1 MGKAKTFH
9 MKLLIPLVLTLS
21 VSWMYPQNSQPS
33 KTDSLK
39 IVLKK
44 QKGPKKF
51 HTLCYLSDE
60 YSYSDL
66 DQALSYGKKALALA
80 KEIKS
85 DSSIAMAY
93 NAIANTFQ
101 FRSELDS
108 AVAYH
113 RKSLKSRI
121 KIKDSLGI
129 ADSYNNIGI
138 AFDTKGDFQ
147 QALDNYFKALYY
159 YDKKNDISK
168 QAMTYTNIGIVYKTH
183 QDYATALT
191 YYRKAYDYYVKAK
204 NAFGI
209 SVASGNLGSVLI
221 NFGRYKESLKYS
233 EMSKTGYKKL
243 GYDRYM
249 AYSIENIAVVYDS
262 LHQFDVADKYYKE
275 SIALHEKF
283 ENWYEVANTGNAYAQ
298 CLIKQKKYKES
309 IAISEKAKASAVK
322 SDAELIIAIANENLA
337 KAYAKTG
344 NFEKAYQYA
353 NLYCI
358 GKDSLFRKEKTKAIF
373 ELDAKYQTEKKEKLL
388 LKKEVEAKQRN
399 LWLMILGFLVLTT
412 VAVATLIY
420 RQQKLRN
427 KQQEQEHRL
436 QKAIAKIETQNK
448 LQEQRLSISRDLHDN
463 IGAQLTFIISSVDN
477 LKFAFDLKDS
487 KLNGKLDNISGFTQ
501 STIIELRDTI
511 WAMNS
516 DAITFEDLHMR
527 IMNFIEKAKVAAESI
542 TFRFEIDDRLSHL
555 GFSSVVGMNI
565 YRTIQE
571 AVNNAIKYA
580 QATEITVQI
589 AESDDQIVIEVIDNG
604 KGFDM
609 AAIINGNGLHNMKKR
624 IRGIG
629 GQATID
635 SAPGAGTRVTINI
648 KKEVLNS

>member
-1 MGKAKTFH
+1 
-9 MKLLIPLVLTLS
+9 MKSLFALVLFLTA
-21 VSWMYPQNSQPS
+21 SWMHPQNPQTS

-39 IVLKK
+39 IALKK
-44 QKGPKKF
+44 QTGQQKF

-66 DQALSYGKKALALA
+66 DQALSYGKQALAMA
-80 KEIKS
+80 KKIKS
-85 DSSIAMAY
+85 DSCIAMAY

-108 AVAYH
+108 AVVYH
-113 RKSLKSRI
+113 RKSLQSRM
-121 KIKDSLGI
+121 KIRDSLGI

-147 QALDNYFKALYY
+147 QALNNYFKALYY

-183 QDYATALT
+183 EDYKKALT
-191 YYRKAYDYYVKAK
+191 YYRKAYDFYVKAK
-204 NAFGI
+204 DEFGI
-209 SVASGNLGSVLI
+209 TVSSGNLGSILI
-221 NFGRYKESLKYS
+221 NFSRYKESLKYS
-233 EMSKTGYKKL
+233 EMARKGYQKL
-243 GYDRYM
+243 GYDRYTAYPIGNM
-249 AYSIENIAVVYDS
+249 AMVYDS
-262 LHQFDVADKYYKE
+262 LHQFDIADKYYKQ
-275 SIALHEKF
+275 SIAQHEKF
-283 ENWYEVANTGNAYAQ
+283 ENWFEVANTGNAYAQ
-298 CLIKQKKYKES
+298 CLIKQKRFAES
-309 IAISEKAKASAVK
+309 IAVSEKAKASAKK
-322 SDAELIIAIANENLA
+322 SDAELVETMANENLA
-337 KAYAKTG
+337 KAYAKG
-344 NFEKAYQYA
+344 GHFQKAYEYA
-353 NLYCI
+353 NLYSI

-388 LKKEVEAKQRN
+388 LLKEVEAKQRN
-399 LWLMILGFLVLTT
+399 LWLMILGFLVITT
-412 VAVATLIY
+412 IAGAALIY

-436 QKAIAKIETQNK
+436 EKAIAKIEMQNK

-527 IMNFIEKAKVAAESI
+527 IMNFIEKAKIAAESI
-542 TFRFEIDDRLSHL
+542 HFRFEIDEKLSHL
-555 GFSSVVGMNI
+555 ACSSIVGMNI

-571 AVNNAIKYA
+571 AVNNAIKYSN
-580 QATEITVQI
+580 ATEILVRI
-589 AESDDQIVIEVIDNG
+589 AENQDGISIEIIDDGN
-604 KGFDM
+604 GFDM
-609 AAIINGNGLHNMKKR
+609 ETAINGNGLHNMKKR
-624 IRGIG
+624 IRSIG
-629 GQATID
+629 GAAEID
-635 SAPGAGTRVTINI
+635 SAPGTGTRVSINLQ
-648 KKEVLNS
+648 KEALNT

>member
-9 MKLLIPLVLTLS
+9 MKILITLMLLFS
-21 VSWMYPQNSQPS
+21 VSWMYPQNSQTS

-39 IVLKK
+39 LVLKK
-44 QKGPKKF
+44 QKGHKKF

-66 DQALSYGKKALALA
+66 DQALYYGKQALVLA
-80 KEIKS
+80 RQIKS
-85 DSSIAMAY
+85 DSCIAKAY

-108 AVAYH
+108 AVVYH

-121 KIKDSLGI
+121 KIQDSLGI

-138 AFDTKGDFQ
+138 AYDTKGDFQ
-147 QALDNYFKALYY
+147 QALNNYFKALYY
-159 YDKKNDISK
+159 YDKKGDISK
-168 QAMTYTNIGIVYKTH
+168 QAMTYTNIGIVYKAH
-183 QDYATALT
+183 KDYARALT
-191 YYRKAYDYYVKAK
+191 YYRKAYTFYVKAK
-204 NAFGI
+204 DEFGI
-209 SVASGNLGSVLI
+209 TVSSGNLGSILI
-221 NFGRYKESLKYS
+221 NFARYKESLKYS
-233 EMSKTGYKKL
+233 EMARKGYKKL
-243 GYDRYM
+243 GYDRYT
-249 AYSIENIAVVYDS
+249 AYPLVNMAVVYDS
-262 LHQFDVADKYYKE
+262 LHQFDIADKFYKE

-283 ENWYEVANTGNAYAQ
+283 ENWFEVANTGNAYAQ
-298 CLIKQKKYKES
+298 CLIKQNKYSES
-309 IAISEKAKASAVK
+309 ILISEKAKAAAVK
-322 SDAELIIAIANENLA
+322 SDAELIETMANENLA
-337 KAYAKTG
+337 KAYAKGG

-353 NLYCI
+353 NLYSI
-358 GKDSLFRKEKTKAIF
+358 GKDSLFKEEKTKAIF

-412 VAVATLIY
+412 GAGAALIY
-420 RQQKLRN
+420 RQQKLRQ

-436 QKAIAKIETQNK
+436 EKAIARIETQNK

-477 LKFAFDLKDS
+477 LKFAFDLKDA
-487 KLNGKLDNISGFTQ
+487 KLNSKLDNISGFTQ

-542 TFRFEIDDRLSHL
+542 NFRFEIDDRLSTL

-580 QATEITVQI
+580 QATEITVRI
-589 AESDDQIVIEVIDNG
+589 TESDDGITIEVTDNG
-604 KGFDM
+604 NGFDI
-609 AAIINGNGLHNMKKR
+609 ATVINGNGLNNMKKR
-624 IRGIG
+624 IRSIG
-629 GQATID
+629 GTAAID
-635 SAPGAGTRVTINI
+635 SAPGSGTRVNINI
-648 KKEVLNS
+648 KKEVLNT